1 MSVILFGATGDL
13 GSRVANHLHHLGGNV
28 TCVVRKGSAKRV
40 KGLLQFAN
48 CKIIE
53 ADYQSSQSLEEACRG
68 GSVVVST
75 VSGLEPVMLDFQT
88 RLIRAAVAA
97 GVPRFIPS
105 DFAVDFRQIP
115 IGDNRNL
122 NLLEQFRQTA
132 DGIPGIEITSILNGA
147 FMDMLTGVAPFILHP
162 INRILCW
169 GDRNQKMDWTSID
182 DTALYTAYVALDQST
197 PRFLKIAG
205 DELSAKD
212 LAQTMTELTG
222 KSYQILQPGG
232 LTFFKGMIGVTKFLS
247 PGAGKKYPSW
257 QGMQYMHSM
266 YSGKSK
272 FDHLDNQRYPMQFTN
287 AKTYLRDF
295 LDGRIPKY
303 ELRG

>member
-1 MSVILFGATGDL
+1 MSVILFGSTGDL
-13 GSRVANHLHHLGGNV
+13 GSRVAKHLHHLGGSV
-28 TCVVRKGSAKRV
+28 ICVVRKGSAERA
-40 KGLLQFAN
+40 KGLLQSH

-53 ADYQSSQSLEEACRG
+53 ADYESSQSLENACRG

-75 VSGLEPVMLDFQT
+75 VSGLEPVILDFQT

-105 DFAVDFRQIP
+105 DFAVDYRQIP

-122 NLLEQFRQTA
+122 NLLEQFRQSA
-132 DGIPGIEITSILNGA
+132 DGISGIEVTSILNGA
-147 FMDMLTGVAPFILHP
+147 FMDMLTGVAPFILYP

-182 DTALYTAYVALDQST
+182 DTALYTAYVALDKST

-232 LTFFKGMIGVTKFLS
+232 LTLFKGMIGMTKFLS

-287 AKTYLRDF
+287 TKTYLRDF